1 MGVGMMT
8 KLILPA
14 VGALVLAFANTASVA
29 LPLSQGA
36 EATIDSASA
45 LSTIEQVH
53 GSHRTCR
60 GGWVWRWRTAALHR
74 HVGASHIPVPC

>member
-1 MGVGMMT
+1 MMT

-14 VGALVLAFANTASVA
+14 VGALALAFANTASVA

-36 EATIDSASA
+36 EATIDSAAA

-60 GGWVWRWRTAALHR
+60 CGWVWRWRTAALHR